1 MTEIIPPSY
10 EQYLENSDFPI
21 GATPTL
27 NFYANPSAIV
37 GGISRGIVVDTLD
50 QITMLLSG
58 ETIPNIV
65 NISRNGMGTFNVTVF
80 DSFLPKYLVM
90 IMLFPL
96 AAVAILIL
104 KEKESN
110 TLQFVES
117 TYTQN
122 ITHMTS
128 IEITQFC
135 LAVFQATIYLSLFK
149 LFGFFF
155 NPLGDLSCLIFTLAL
170 LSLISTNIGLIIGNI
185 ARSYS
190 VAIGLSVLFILL
202 FEFLGGSFFDVSA
215 SMGQFI
221 PTFFANKI
229 VSDIMIDGKGWFF
242 LQTSLWILVLFYA
255 VTFILVLISM
265 RLRQHFKAN

>member
-1 MTEIIPPSY
+1 MRQPECKCVIRSLDLLVSIPANFSEIIIGNTEWYRLLKANNFTNLDEMIQQVGLTEIIPPSY

-65 NISRNGMGTFNVTVF
+65 NISRNGIGTFNVTVF

-185 ARSYS
+185 ADLT
-190 VAIGLSVLFILL
+190 VLQIGLSVLFILL
-202 FEFLGGSFFDVSA
+202 FEFLGGSF
-215 SMGQFI
+215 
-221 PTFFANKI
+221 
-229 VSDIMIDGKGWFF
+229 
-242 LQTSLWILVLFYA
+242 LCEC
-255 VTFILVLISM
+255 
-265 RLRQHFKAN
+265 